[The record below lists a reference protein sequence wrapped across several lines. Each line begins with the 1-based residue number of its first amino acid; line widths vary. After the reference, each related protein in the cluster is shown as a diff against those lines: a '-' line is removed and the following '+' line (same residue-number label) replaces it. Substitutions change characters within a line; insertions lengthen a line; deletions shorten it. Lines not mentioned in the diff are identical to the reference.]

1 MATTQPVDY
10 KQLPLEL
17 FTVKDL
23 TDALGVVASAK
34 VFNTSVRA
42 IYTIRNTNVLSEER
56 ALLLIAEIQKDEERY
71 RQRLMIKRNMQK
83 TRAEQRQARED
94 EVA

>member
-1 MATTQPVDY
+1 MSAVQPVDY
-10 KQLPLEL
+10 QTLPLEL

-23 TDALGVVASAK
+23 TDALGVPRSAEL
-34 VFNTSVRA
+34 FSTSMRA
-42 IYTIRNTNVLSEER
+42 IYTIRNTNVLSEHR
-56 ALLLIAEIQKDEERY
+56 VLMLINEIKKDEAGY

-83 TRAEQRQARED
+83 TRADQRAER